1 MHGAQSGPGPA
12 GGAAT
17 PEPEVRFGPAG
28 WSYADW
34 EGIVYPRPR
43 PRGFHPLDLLTTL
56 FATVEVNA
64 TFYRD
69 VTTHQVEAW
78 CRRVETRPDFRW
90 SFKLHRSLSHSGA
103 PPEPRALLDAVRVFR
118 PARDAGRLG
127 ALLLQ
132 FPWSLRASAEHAS
145 RLADLARAAG
155 EAGWPLVIEVRH
167 AGWRATP
174 PFPPV
179 VCDQPPLR
187 ENLSPDDALAA
198 ALGDLPTPPTPL
210 APLYIRL
217 HGRNSAAWF
226 APGAGRDAR
235 YDYLY
240 DDRELAGWLA
250 RLRAAAPRLPTGA
263 AIHVIANNHFRGQAV
278 VNALQLQRLWN
289 GLSPA
294 VPASLRAAYP
304 RELHPFPELAAPP
317 CAAPAGRGPERRRGG
332 GGRDPTL
339 F

>member
-1 MHGAQSGPGPA
+1 MHGRQNDP
-12 GGAAT
+12 GAAGQGAA
-17 PEPEVRFGPAG
+17 PGPEVRFGPAG

-43 PRGFHPLDLLTTL
+43 PAGFHPLDLLMTL

-69 VTTHQVEAW
+69 VSPRQVEAW
-78 CRRVETRPDFRW
+78 CRRVEDRPDFRW
-90 SFKLHRSLSHSGA
+90 CFKLHRRLSHGGE
-103 PPEPRALLDAVRVFR
+103 PPTADALLAATRPFR
-118 PARDAGRLG
+118 PAREAGRLG

-132 FPWSLRASAEHAS
+132 FPWSLRATPAHAA
-145 RLADLARAAG
+145 RLAELARAAAG
-155 EAGWPLVIEVRH
+155 EGWPLAIEVRH
-167 AGWRATP
+167 AGWRVGGA
-174 PFPPV
+174 FAPV

-187 ENLSPDDALAA
+187 DNLSPDAALAA
-198 ALGDLPTPPTPL
+198 ALAPLPAAGAPA

-217 HGRNSAAWF
+217 HGRNGAAWF
-226 APGAGRDAR
+226 APDAGRDAR

-250 RLRAAAPRLPTGA
+250 RLRAAAPRLPAGT

-278 VNALQLQRLWN
+278 VNALQLQRLWS
-289 GLSPA
+289 GLAPA
-294 VPASLRAAYP
+294 VPAGLRAAYP
-304 RELHPFPELAAPP
+304 RQMEPFPAPAAAPS
-317 CAAPAGRGPERRRGG
+317 AAPARPARRRGDAG
-332 GGRDPTL
+332 AGDPTL

>member
-1 MHGAQSGPGPA
+1 MHVAPEAPGPA
-12 GGAAT
+12 GGKTA
-17 PEPEVRFGPAG
+17 PGPEVRFGPAG

-43 PRGFHPLDLLTTL
+43 PRGFHPLDLLATL

-69 VTTHQVEAW
+69 VSARQVESW
-78 CRRVETRPDFRW
+78 CRRVESRPDFRW
-90 SFKLHRSLSHSGA
+90 NFKLHRRLSHGGA
-103 PPEPRALLDAVRVFR
+103 PPSPHALLDATGPFR

-132 FPWSLRASAEHAS
+132 FPWSLRASPAGAQ
-145 RLADLARAAG
+145 RLSELARAAAD
-155 EAGWPLVIEVRH
+155 AGWPLAIEVRH
-167 AGWRATP
+167 AAWGASP
-174 PFPPV
+174 PIRPV

-187 ENLSPDDALAA
+187 GNLSTDDALAA
-198 ALGDLPTPPTPL
+198 ALGGPPPPPGAT
-210 APLYIRL
+210 APLYVRL

-226 APGAGRDAR
+226 APDAGRDAR

-240 DDRELAGWLA
+240 DDAELSGLLA
-250 RLRAAAPRLPTGA
+250 RLSAAAARLPAGA

-278 VNALQLQRLWN
+278 VNALQLQRLWS

-294 VPASLRAAYP
+294 VPAGLRAAYP
-304 RELHPFPELAAPP
+304 RQLRPFPDLPAAAPR
-317 CAAPAGRGPERRRGG
+317 AAGRRGG
-332 GGRDPTL
+332 GDAAPTL